1 MTCSIFLRNR
11 FKNLEIAVVMA
22 LSLGYGMMQYNIAQA
37 SNIMWLAG
45 VYMSLLILLGVHQ
58 LVNEN
63 KKALLWLQQEL
74 LWCLTGIPLLL
85 IFCSVIWFM
94 YEVLLITPVERSK
107 TLKRWWIISFAI
119 VLLWEL
125 L

>member
-37 SNIMWLAG
+37 SNIMWLDG
-45 VYMSLLILLGVHQ
+45 VYMLPLILLGVHQ

-63 KKALLWLQQEL
+63 KKG
-74 LWCLTGIPLLL
+74 TSYG
-85 IFCSVIWFM
+85 CSRNCFGV
-94 YEVLLITPVERSK
+94 
-107 TLKRWWIISFAI
+107 
-119 VLLWEL
+119 
-125 L
+125 